1 MHVPCLWWRLL
12 GTRRTPKGW
21 LTGEFNARPTQQG
34 HTSAAFPRSSSDCT
48 LARLSHGDSSS
59 TFCAFCRVAH
69 GATLTDKNT
78 TPFHF
83 SRQNDKT
90 KPRLSANSSP
100 QQLPEPLV
108 KLSNN
113 AMLLLS
119 YGVPIAF
126 LSGTRRH
133 NVTVAAPCPAAAP
146 PSPAWRACSAS
157 WQSPLWTKSHAALV
171 CAGRTTDK
179 AVWGAARAQEAH
191 G

>member
-1 MHVPCLWWRLL
+1 MAHEGHQKAGSQANSTHGPHSKGTPRLL
-12 GTRRTPKGW
+12 FPALHPTAPWRGSATATRPAPSAPSADGSGTRCHLDRQ
-21 LTGEFNARPTQQG
+21 EHN
-34 HTSAAFPRSSSDCT
+34 S
-48 LARLSHGDSSS
+48 
-59 TFCAFCRVAH
+59 
-69 GATLTDKNT
+69 
-78 TPFHF
+78 FHF
-83 SRQNDKT
+83 SRQNNKT

-100 QQLPEPLV
+100 QQLPESLV